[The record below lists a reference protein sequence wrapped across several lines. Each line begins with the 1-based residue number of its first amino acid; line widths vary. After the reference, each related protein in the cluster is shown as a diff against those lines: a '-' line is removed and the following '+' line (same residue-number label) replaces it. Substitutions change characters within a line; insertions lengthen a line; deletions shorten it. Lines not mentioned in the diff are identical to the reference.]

1 MFCLLVH
8 RFNRKCLLGF
18 GVSVLAMPASVL
30 VQTHFNKHRK
40 FATSISVSGLP
51 LGNLI
56 APILTNVLIQ
66 EFGWRGA
73 LMLHTGILLNALV
86 LVQMWP
92 RENVISSAHK
102 PQQQQLSPAHKPQQQ
117 SSSAH
122 KQQQQSSS
130 AHKQQQQSS
139 SAHTQ
144 QQQSSSAHKQQ
155 QQISSAHNRR
165 SSAHN
170 QSSAHKRR
178 SSTHSRR
185 SSAPNQSSTHN
196 QRSSTHKQR
205 SSAHNICKRFFD
217 MSVLRDPLVT
227 LYIVAGMLY
236 RFAIIAI
243 FDHTPSRAVHL
254 GSSLQQAAFLMT
266 VLCFGE

>member
-1 MFCLLVH
+1 MNLKKIVS
-8 RFNRKCLLGF
+8 KLGF

-92 RENVISSAHK
+92 RENVV
-102 PQQQQLSPAHKPQQQ
+102 
-117 SSSAH
+117 SSAH
-122 KQQQQSSS
+122 KQQQKLNSAHTQQQKLTSSS

-139 SAHTQ
+139 SAHTL
-144 QQQSSSAHKQQ
+144 QQQSSSAHTQQ
-155 QQISSAHNRR
+155 QQINSAHNRR
-165 SSAHN
+165 SSAHY
-170 QSSAHKRR
+170 
-178 SSTHSRR
+178 RR
-185 SSAPNQSSTHN
+185 SSAHN
-196 QRSSTHKQR
+196 QSSTHKQR

>member
-1 MFCLLVH
+1 
-8 RFNRKCLLGF
+8 
-18 GVSVLAMPASVL
+18 MPASVL

-102 PQQQQLSPAHKPQQQ
+102 PQQQL
-117 SSSAH
+117 
-122 KQQQQSSS
+122 
-130 AHKQQQQSS
+130 S
-139 SAHTQ
+139 SAHTHQ

-155 QQISSAHNRR
+155 QQISSAHNRRSSTHNQSSTHKHRSSAHNRR